1 MSDSLLPVLDSL
13 IVRRPREPLYRSVQL
28 RTLQILRK
36 DVQLRSAF
44 ERWVRD
50 VPDAEG
56 PWTIASV
63 TNTGA
68 HLRLVLSD
76 ASGTEI
82 PADLRR
88 RSPRAAQIAPG
99 MRVHLRPEHA
109 SVFPAETA

>member
-1 MSDSLLPVLDSL
+1 MKATFIAQEHLAREGILLDRLDWDAWL
-13 IVRRPREPLYRSVQL
+13 GPAPQEPYNPNRTLYR
-28 RTLQILRK
+28 
-36 DVQLRSAF
+36 F
-44 ERWVRD
+44 RWFYD
-50 VPDAEG
+50 YSG
-56 PWTIASV
+56 GQV